1 MERVKKQLD
10 LIFPQ
15 EKVKEPVIY
24 RVSKKYDIVFNI
36 RRAKVTETTGELVL
50 EFEGEEGE
58 VEKAIGYLK
67 EKGVRVQPLT
77 HDIVE

>member
-50 EFEGEEGE
+50 EFEGEKDE